1 MDNFVFFLVVCFLG
15 LDDTAYV
22 RAVNA
27 QIMRSGGL
35 RPVSFAPRT
44 SRSASALG
52 TGGTRLP
59 R

>member
-1 MDNFVFFLVVCFLG
+1 MFFLVVCFLG